1 MSKKSHRYLFSDTYC
16 DHRKIA
22 LSYQSRVC
30 LGCFD
35 ANRFGTRN
43 SIFVGIW
50 IQGYLEQNV
59 RTFYT
64 FGALHGNAIGRLR
77 CTGSPRSLIRFC
89 TRDSVAFWFFRI
101 FFNKDLIFR
110 CEYSKGSVGIV
121 PASDSGLYSP
131 QFAASALA
139 GFRARLSL
147 ALVPVKE
154 TTEIS
159 NSNQR
164 PTIVDTTI
172 ETLTN
177 CVCAIRFLR
186 NSSSP
191 FYCRRVDLPPR
202 RISRSLGARSSPVVR
217 RALTSNNTKRKI
229 ITNKVRKLNTPG
241 DRVNCSL

>member
-1 MSKKSHRYLFSDTYC
+1 MCRKNRCYLFSNTYC

-30 LGCFD
+30 LGRFD

-43 SIFVGIW
+43 SIFVGIRV
-50 IQGYLEQNV
+50 QGYLGQNV

-64 FGALHGNAIGRLR
+64 FGALHGNDMGRLR
-77 CTGSPRSLIRFC
+77 CIGSPRTRFC
-89 TRDSVAFWFFRI
+89 TRDSVAFWFFVY

-121 PASDSGLYSP
+121 PASDSGVYSP
-131 QFAASALA
+131 QLAAPALA

-191 FYCRRVDLPPR
+191 FYCRRVHLPPR

-229 ITNKVRKLNTPG
+229 ITNKVRKLNTP
-241 DRVNCSL
+241 DERVNCSL